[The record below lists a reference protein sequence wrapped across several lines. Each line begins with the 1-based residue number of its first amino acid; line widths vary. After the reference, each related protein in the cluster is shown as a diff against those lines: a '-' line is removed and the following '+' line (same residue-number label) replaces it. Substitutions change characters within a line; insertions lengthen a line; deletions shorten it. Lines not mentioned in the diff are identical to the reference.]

1 MIRERIEWCI
11 LKETANRIRS
21 DGPVILQCLHPT
33 GRVIFSSVSADAP
46 VLSDYRTDTRSQCI
60 YRLQERGVYKGGGGG
75 DNRGSCSILW
85 EGRHTYTHFHTV
97 PRLHFFVP
105 IAPNFLLALCLLEDE
120 AHWESPNSKATR
132 RVLEGIRVQSADL
145 GPVAIERKK
154 SKGVF
159 IEELGA

>member
-1 MIRERIEWCI
+1 MVYIEGDSKPDQIRWACDLAVLAPYRASHFQLRLSRRSCVIAERTHA
-11 LKETANRIRS
+11 L
-21 DGPVILQCLHPT
+21 
-33 GRVIFSSVSADAP
+33 SASMD
-46 VLSDYRTDTRSQCI
+46 DKKGGCTR
-60 YRLQERGVYKGGGGG
+60 GGGGV

-97 PRLHFFVP
+97 PRLHSFVP

-145 GPVAIERKK
+145 GPVAIGRKR